1 MTDTPPITERFL
13 SPGPAKQQIR
23 SHISI
28 VWVMINSIVGC
39 GVEVLYQ
46 QGFFVPGIKSSKIY
60 HFITIGYACVVAEG

>member
-23 SHISI
+23 SHITI
-28 VWVMINSIVGC
+28 VWVGINSIVGC

-46 QGFFVPGIKSSKIY
+46 QGFFDPRIKISKNY
-60 HFITIGYACVVAEG
+60 RYRTVGYARVWANC